1 MKQPGL
7 QRVGRIRVGRII
19 AGDENPLRRH
29 VDRIESAITVGLVVA
44 FLIAAPLLS
53 FFAVR
58 AVGAAG
64 ARERQVQR
72 GWTRV
77 QAVLNESAEAG
88 LIGLDG
94 EWDTSWVTAHWTMP
108 TGVQQTGYIA
118 VALNARADQRMTVWV
133 TPAGQLTH
141 PPLTRA
147 EVGQREVMAAIAT
160 PAGVAVLLL
169 VAAGAVRV
177 LANRRRVAGWTREW
191 DATGPRWSS
200 LR

>member
-7 QRVGRIRVGRII
+7 QRVGRIRVGRIN
-19 AGDENPLRRH
+19 ARAKNPLRRH
-29 VDRIESAITVGLVVA
+29 VDRVQSAITVGLVVA

-64 ARERQVQR
+64 ARERQVQG

-77 QAVLNESAEAG
+77 QAVLNENAEAG

-108 TGVQQTGYIA
+108 TGAHETGYVA
-118 VALNARADQRMTVWV
+118 VALNARTGQRMTVWV

-147 EVGQREVMAAIAT
+147 EVGQREVMAAIGA
-160 PAGVAVLLL
+160 PAGFAVLLL
-169 VAAGAVRV
+169 VAAGIVRV
-177 LANRRRVAGWTREW
+177 LANGRRMAGWTRAW

>member
-7 QRVGRIRVGRII
+7 QRVGRIRVGRIN
-19 AGDENPLRRH
+19 ARAKNPLRRH
-29 VDRIESAITVGLVVA
+29 VDRVQSAITVGLVVA

-64 ARERQVQR
+64 ARERQVQG
-72 GWTRV
+72 GWTWV
-77 QAVLNESAEAG
+77 QAVLNENAEAG

-108 TGVQQTGYIA
+108 TGAHETGYVA
-118 VALNARADQRMTVWV
+118 VALNARTGQRMTVWV

-147 EVGQREVMAAIAT
+147 EVGQREVMAAIGA
-160 PAGVAVLLL
+160 PAGFAVLLL
-169 VAAGAVRV
+169 VAAGIVRV
-177 LANRRRVAGWTREW
+177 LANGRRMAGWTRAW

>member
-7 QRVGRIRVGRII
+7 LRVGRTRVGRII
-19 AGDENPLRRH
+19 AGDQNPLRRH
-29 VDRIESAITVGLVVA
+29 VDRIESAITVGLAVA

-53 FFAVR
+53 IFAVR
-58 AVGAAG
+58 AVGTAG
-64 ARERQVQR
+64 VREQQVQS
-72 GWTRV
+72 GWTQV
-77 QAVLNESAEAG
+77 QAVLSENAGAG
-88 LIGLDG
+88 LMGLDG

-108 TGVQQTGYIA
+108 TGAPQIGYVA
-118 VALNARADQRMTVWV
+118 VALNAKAGQRMTVWV

-147 EVGQREVMAAIAT
+147 EVGQREVLTALAA
-160 PAGVAVLLL
+160 PAGLAVLLL

-177 LANRRRVAGWTREW
+177 LANGRRMAGWTRAW